1 MNNLKLSYSFK
12 EREIF
17 KNMALIL
24 VESGKTEEAKK
35 AVAEARQA
43 NPDDTS
49 LILTE
54 TNLYLETKVL
64 KLIKN

>member
-1 MNNLKLSYSFK
+1 
-12 EREIF
+12 
-17 KNMALIL
+17 MALIL
-24 VESGKTEEAKK
+24 VESGKTEEAK

>member
-1 MNNLKLSYSFK
+1 
-12 EREIF
+12 
-17 KNMALIL
+17 MALIL

-54 TNLYLETKVL
+54 TNLYLRLSFETYKKLVGEVL
-64 KLIKN
+64 AKNLMLI